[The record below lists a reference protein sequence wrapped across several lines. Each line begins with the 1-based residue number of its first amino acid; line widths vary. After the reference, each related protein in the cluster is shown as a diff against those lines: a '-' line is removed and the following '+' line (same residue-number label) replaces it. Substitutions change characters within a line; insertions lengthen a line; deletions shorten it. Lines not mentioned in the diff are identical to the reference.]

1 MPERSPSLHET
12 LVELNTQLEESGE
25 LEPGLREE
33 LRATADEIRA
43 ALEVSEDAAKEL
55 SPSLLDRLKEAV
67 RRFEGSHPKLT
78 AATGRVIDA
87 LSELGI

>member
-1 MPERSPSLHET
+1 MTERTPSLHET

-33 LRATADEIRA
+33 LRATADDIRA
-43 ALEVSEDAAKEL
+43 ALEASEDAVSQL
-55 SPSLLDRLKEAV
+55 SPSLLDQLREAV
-67 RRFEGSHPKLT
+67 RRFEGTHPKLT